1 MMAVKYSSLNDW
13 SVHKELFAWFF
24 SPIDSSSWEQQC
36 LHSADL
42 SVGEIV
48 AVLQA
53 LNDGGVRVLDVDGV
67 EGAGQVTQ
75 NLHVIFA

>member
-1 MMAVKYSSLNDW
+1 MMDSFFEWLICTQ
-13 SVHKELFAWFF
+13 ELFAWFF
-24 SPIDSSSWEQQC
+24 SPIDCSSWEQQC

-53 LNDGGVRVLDVDGV
+53 FNDGGVRVLDVHRV
-67 EGAGQVTQ
+67 KCAGQVTQ